1 MDLNVYLGYFSELYI
16 NGYKQSF
23 NSKWVYERSDFI
35 WHDKA
40 FLLHSFY
47 QSEATQVLKI
57 SNLFPLHSMQ
67 QLLNAFVF
75 FLGAVSNQCQFF
87 SFNDKKINIT

>member
-1 MDLNVYLGYFSELYI
+1 MDINKVLTVNEFMNAQIIFGMIKLFYFILFT
-16 NGYKQSF
+16 NQK
-23 NSKWVYERSDFI
+23 
-35 WHDKA
+35 
-40 FLLHSFY
+40 
-47 QSEATQVLKI
+47 ATQVLNI

-75 FLGAVSNQCQFF
+75 FLGAVSNQYRFF